1 MSTRTCRGSLSSASV
16 VFVLHIKQSWRAAV
30 ALEFLPAIQSSKA
43 PTKQAELASVISA
56 LKRSAFQFGEAL
68 GQLECPI
75 IHIKGHSHIFS
86 CYDLGATHILA
97 FYTQLD
103 PASVEMF
110 DTVAADTQMGPI
122 LREMALSL
130 RKMNE

>member
-1 MSTRTCRGSLSSASV
+1 MSV
-16 VFVLHIKQSWRAAV
+16 
-30 ALEFLPAIQSSKA
+30 IQSSKA

-86 CYDLGATHILA
+86 CYDLGATHVSPQILA

-122 LREMALSL
+122 LRDLSL